1 MTRHRLL
8 LAISVAALLAGGA
21 VAASEIYKWTDE
33 NGSVHYEDRPTGE
46 GEVQRMNIV
55 SARTDN
61 SAVQARLQARREERA
76 AREQV
81 ASEAPPEM
89 SKEEIRAEQEKRQQQ
104 CQKYRDRLEAF
115 LRSQR
120 LYEENDT
127 GERRYLD
134 EQEVMAARAKVQEQI
149 VEYCGS

>member
-1 MTRHRLL
+1 
-8 LAISVAALLAGGA
+8 
-21 VAASEIYKWTDE
+21 
-33 NGSVHYEDRPTGE
+33 
-46 GEVQRMNIV
+46 MNIV

-89 SKEEIRAEQEKRQQQ
+89 TKEEIRAEQEKRQQQ

-120 LYEENDT
+120 LYEENDA

-134 EQEVMAARAKVQEQI
+134 EQEVVAARAKVQEQI